1 MKTPRDIL
9 LARHRAAEP
18 KLDATREAVLA
29 EALNVPAPG
38 QPAPRPSRAGV
49 FSVGMTLWRELI
61 LPSRRAWSGLA
72 ATWMLIALINLA
84 ESRGSQGTTA
94 KPTAQSNM
102 ADSFI
107 EQQKLLGEL
116 LTDRTPATD
125 ADRSKTFTPKPHTEA
140 TGYKM
145 V

>member
-18 KLDATREAVLA
+18 KLDAIRKAVLA
-29 EALNVPAPG
+29 KAASAPAPN
-38 QPAPRPSRAGV
+38 QPDPRPSRAGA
-49 FSVGMTLWRELI
+49 FALGLTLWRELI
-61 LPSRRAWSGLA
+61 LPNRRAWSGLA

-102 ADSFI
+102 AAGFI

-116 LTDRTPATD
+116 LTERAPVTE
-125 ADRSKTFTPKPHTEA
+125 ADRPKTFTPKPHTEA
-140 TGYKM
+140 TGLKM

>member
-18 KLDATREAVLA
+18 KLDAIRKAVLA
-29 EALNVPAPG
+29 KAITPAPE
-38 QPAPRPSRAGV
+38 PRPPRIGAFALGL
-49 FSVGMTLWRELI
+49 TLWREVI

-125 ADRSKTFTPKPHTEA
+125 ADRPKTFTPKPHTEA
-140 TGYKM
+140 TGSKM